1 MSTNIKCL
9 TPQEEKRFL
18 DILKNRKDAER
29 SYMLYHLMLVT
40 GLRISEALSLNVE
53 HADRA
58 KVEIKVK
65 GWTKKGK
72 RSPERAKR
80 VEGKDRY
87 KAVYFPKALQ
97 KHLKDYLRVKAK
109 RGESLAPE
117 APLFVSR
124 NSMRISPRQ
133 VQRDFKKW
141 VRESGIEANLTP
153 HALRH
158 TVGTRLLKKLK
169 NAKLV
174 QRYLGHS
181 DVTTTL
187 RYYVDVFP
195 EDLEEAAEVLAEK

>member
-1 MSTNIKCL
+1 MSPNIKCF
-9 TPQEEKRFL
+9 TPQEEERFL

-29 SYMLYHLMLVT
+29 AYMLYYLMLIT

-53 HADRA
+53 HAGRA
-58 KVEIKVK
+58 KVELKVK
-65 GWTKKGK
+65 GWTKKGEK
-72 RSPERAKR
+72 
-80 VEGKDRY
+80 KDRY
-87 KAVYFPKALQ
+87 KSVYFPKALQ

-109 RGESLAPE
+109 KGESLVPE

-124 NSMRISPRQ
+124 NNARISPRQ

-141 VRESGIEANLTP
+141 VRESGIESNLSP

-158 TVGTRLLKKLK
+158 TVGTRLLKEFK

-195 EDLEEAAEVLAEK
+195 EDLEEAAEMLAER

>member
-1 MSTNIKCL
+1 MRQNIKCL
-9 TPQEEKRFL
+9 TPQEEERFL

-29 SYMLYHLMLVT
+29 SYMLYHLMLIT

-53 HADRA
+53 HAS
-58 KVEIKVK
+58 KSKLEIKVK
-65 GWTKKGK
+65 GWTKKGEK
-72 RSPERAKR
+72 
-80 VEGKDRY
+80 KDRY
-87 KAVYFPKALQ
+87 KTVYFPKALQ
-97 KHLKDYLRVKAK
+97 QHLKDYLRVKAK
-109 RGESLAPE
+109 KGESLIPE

-124 NSMRISPRQ
+124 NTNRISPRQ

-141 VRESGIEANLTP
+141 IKESGIETNLTP

-158 TVGTRLLKKLK
+158 TVGTRLLKKYK

-195 EDLEEAAEVLAEK
+195 EDLEEAAEMLAER

>member
-1 MSTNIKCL
+1 MSANIKCL
-9 TPQEEKRFL
+9 TPQEEERFL

-29 SYMLYHLMLVT
+29 AYMLYHLMLIT

-53 HADRA
+53 HAGKA
-58 KVEIKVK
+58 KLEVKVK
-65 GWTKKGK
+65 GWTKKK
-72 RSPERAKR
+72 ERNPERS
-80 VEGKDRY
+80 EGKKNRF
-87 KAVYFPKALQ
+87 KTVYFPKVLQ

-109 RGESLAPE
+109 KGESLAPE

-124 NSMRISPRQ
+124 NSARISPRQ
-133 VQRDFKKW
+133 VQRDFKMW
-141 VRESGIEANLTP
+141 VRESGIEADLTP

-158 TVGTRLLKKLK
+158 TVGTRLLKKYK

-195 EDLEEAAEVLAEK
+195 EDLEEAAEMLAER

>member
-9 TPQEEKRFL
+9 TPQEEERFL
-18 DILKNRKDAER
+18 DILKNREDAER

-40 GLRISEALSLNVE
+40 GLRISEALSLNIE
-53 HADRA
+53 HANKS

-65 GWTKKGK
+65 GWTKKGEK
-72 RSPERAKR
+72 
-80 VEGKDRY
+80 KDRY

-109 RGESLAPE
+109 KGESLAPE

-124 NSMRISPRQ
+124 NTTRISPRQ
-133 VQRDFKKW
+133 VQRDFKRW
-141 VRESGIEANLTP
+141 IRESGIEANLTP

-158 TVGTRLLKKLK
+158 TVGTMLLKRLK

-195 EDLEEAAEVLAEK
+195 EDLEEAAEILTER